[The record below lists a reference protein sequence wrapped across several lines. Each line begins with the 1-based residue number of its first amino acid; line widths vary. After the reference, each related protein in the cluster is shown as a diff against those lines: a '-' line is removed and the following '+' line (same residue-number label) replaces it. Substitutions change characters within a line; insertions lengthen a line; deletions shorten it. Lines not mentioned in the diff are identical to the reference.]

1 MATSTPLF
9 TISPLIHRQ
18 TSSSSKLFVTN
29 PNYKTKIITILC
41 SSSSSY
47 PQSTTI
53 LETLAPPPLILS
65 VNDTTPERWVPHR
78 KRKVVMRVGY
88 AGIDFR
94 ATKKDLEIAIYK
106 AGGIHESNFGD
117 AHKMGW
123 ATSSLIHEEV
133 SFPNEIIPPIYFL
146 SGLRVFWRFN
156 VEKECNM
163 RKYCYLLPL
172 EAIGITSNFSKAK
185 VRHHLS
191 EFNNILR
198 LFEGTHPFHNYTV
211 KPKHRKKHR
220 ANRRGKLLS
229 ESPESMFNGESESGY
244 GEFDGEEPLQTD
256 ETVIEHVDGEHIS
269 SRYADSDELVEESV
283 ANGNGLSDPPV
294 FAKWLHRPD
303 EKDRVLKMVGAAVA
317 VKRGLLPRDVI
328 YPLSFSKLTRFVL
341 PTAPPELL
349 FLQWNRYALESQ
361 PNHTTRPEILTMV
374 ESEDILSNVENF
386 YKSIMLPQ
394 FLEFLDPLKS
404 PWKEWVEVLDASTR
418 IPDSQLDE
426 LEKKIVP
433 NDSQCSRATS
443 VHTHKW
449 IGSGHYNSNSPDTCS
464 ATLKPQS
471 SPMATS
477 SLRFAFSP
485 LIHGRSSSKI
495 LFSVPNHKT
504 TSIKILCF
512 SSSSSSASSPLTT
525 TLDTLAPPPSN
536 HSVDRNTSSNKW
548 EPFRKKKVVMRIGYV
563 GTDYRDGT
571 PTITRRS
578 TPNNRN
584 FVPRRR
590 KKDQTTDLV
599 AERRRKRVRRRN
611 WWWLCSGEA
620 SKPSSL
626 GEFLEVERR
635 FGVEALFDG
644 DALMDVNL
652 GDHHRNNGRML
663 FADGRVLPPPHSP
676 DDDDEGTPVCSLC
689 RFHVLLA
696 AICGGGGGVHSLST
710 MISLKMEIPEFA
722 WTCDPNGIVL
732 ANLVNAHLPKN
743 IRVFSILPSQSLIP
757 PQSHLINLF
766 GLRSFD
772 ARRECNIRKYSYLL
786 PVEVIGITSNFSAS
800 EIEHHLS
807 DFNDILNSFEGQHPF
822 HNYTIRSKYRKKYSA
837 KRSPE
842 SGRIANRRAK
852 LSTEPPDAMADDSDG
867 EESLGY
873 GDGEEA
879 LGTGEMFDDEQ
890 MSLRHIDSDT
900 ELVDESDANGNSL
913 KDLPILA
920 KWLHEPDEKDRLSGS
935 HFRRIFQCSCGKM
948 EQLFG
953 ARYVEISI
961 CGESF
966 MLHQVSNLCS
976 YMYEFARYFQC
987 FQNIHACCVYSF

>member
-1 MATSTPLF
+1 
-9 TISPLIHRQ
+9 
-18 TSSSSKLFVTN
+18 
-29 PNYKTKIITILC
+29 
-41 SSSSSY
+41 
-47 PQSTTI
+47 
-53 LETLAPPPLILS
+53 
-65 VNDTTPERWVPHR
+65 
-78 KRKVVMRVGY
+78 
-88 AGIDFR
+88 
-94 ATKKDLEIAIYK
+94 
-106 AGGIHESNFGD
+106 
-117 AHKMGW
+117 
-123 ATSSLIHEEV
+123 
-133 SFPNEIIPPIYFL
+133 
-146 SGLRVFWRFN
+146 
-156 VEKECNM
+156 
-163 RKYCYLLPL
+163 
-172 EAIGITSNFSKAK
+172 
-185 VRHHLS
+185 
-191 EFNNILR
+191 
-198 LFEGTHPFHNYTV
+198 
-211 KPKHRKKHR
+211 
-220 ANRRGKLLS
+220 
-229 ESPESMFNGESESGY
+229 
-244 GEFDGEEPLQTD
+244 
-256 ETVIEHVDGEHIS
+256 
-269 SRYADSDELVEESV
+269 
-283 ANGNGLSDPPV
+283 
-294 FAKWLHRPD
+294 
-303 EKDRVLKMVGAAVA
+303 
-317 VKRGLLPRDVI
+317 
-328 YPLSFSKLTRFVL
+328 
-341 PTAPPELL
+341 
-349 FLQWNRYALESQ
+349 
-361 PNHTTRPEILTMV
+361 
-374 ESEDILSNVENF
+374 
-386 YKSIMLPQ
+386 
-394 FLEFLDPLKS
+394 
-404 PWKEWVEVLDASTR
+404 
-418 IPDSQLDE
+418 
-426 LEKKIVP
+426 
-433 NDSQCSRATS
+433 
-443 VHTHKW
+443 
-449 IGSGHYNSNSPDTCS
+449 
-464 ATLKPQS
+464 
-471 SPMATS
+471 MATS

-563 GTDYRDGT
+563 GTDYRGLQMQKDDSIS
-571 PTITRRS
+571 TIEKELETAIYKAGGIRDSNFGDLQKIAWARS
-578 TPNNRN
+578 SR
-584 FVPRRR
+584 
-590 KKDQTTDLV
+590 TD
-599 AERRRKRVRRRN
+599 K
-611 WWWLCSGEA
+611 
-620 SKPSSL
+620 
-626 GEFLEVERR
+626 
-635 FGVEALFDG
+635 
-644 DALMDVNL
+644 
-652 GDHHRNNGRML
+652 
-663 FADGRVLPPPHSP
+663 
-676 DDDDEGTPVCSLC
+676 
-689 RFHVLLA
+689 
-696 AICGGGGGVHSLST
+696 GVHSLST

-743 IRVFSILPSQSLIP
+743 IRVFSILPSQ
-757 PQSHLINLF
+757 
-766 GLRSFD
+766 RSFD